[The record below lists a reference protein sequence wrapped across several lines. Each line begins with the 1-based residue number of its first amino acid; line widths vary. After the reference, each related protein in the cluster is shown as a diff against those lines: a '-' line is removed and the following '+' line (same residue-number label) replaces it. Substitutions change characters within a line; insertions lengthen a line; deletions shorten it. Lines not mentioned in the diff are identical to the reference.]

1 MPVGWVIGAA
11 WRTVEILQEGR
22 LMAQMSISALLG
34 AAFSRKKWH
43 KTALK
48 EIGCFD
54 DNACNI
60 ALRILNLGL
69 RELPICTKASA
80 FA

>member
-1 MPVGWVIGAA
+1 MD
-11 WRTVEILQEGR
+11 R
-22 LMAQMSISALLG
+22 MSISALLG

-54 DNACNI
+54 YNSGNI
-60 ALRILNLGL
+60 AEII
-69 RELPICTKASA
+69 REEIIG
-80 FA
+80 

>member
-1 MPVGWVIGAA
+1 
-11 WRTVEILQEGR
+11 
-22 LMAQMSISALLG
+22 MSISALLG
-34 AAFSRKKWH
+34 AAYGENNCYKM
-43 KTALK
+43 ALK

-60 ALRILNLGL
+60 ALRFLNLGL

-80 FA
+80 LALLPPCFGSAFVS

>member
-1 MPVGWVIGAA
+1 MPGAA

-22 LMAQMSISALLG
+22 LMDRMSISALLG

-48 EIGCFD
+48 EIGCL
-54 DNACNI
+54 DNNSCNI
-60 ALRILNLGL
+60 AEIINEEILSNAGY
-69 RELPICTKASA
+69 
-80 FA
+80 